1 MSDNNTSRQF
11 TKKRRQG
18 GLMNAL
24 KSGKLYEEY
33 IKHPTAQYKM
43 SFSEYKK
50 KKNRKML
57 SDGPDPVSTG
67 Q

>member
-1 MSDNNTSRQF
+1 
-11 TKKRRQG
+11 
-18 GLMNAL
+18 MNAL

-57 SDGPDPVSTG
+57 SDGPDLVSTG